1 VRVMELP
8 VLVLDDGEVRPVAHV
23 SPISDGA
30 VSARA
35 SMWGRVSVAHP
46 TICRVDGKD
55 TVAACG

>member
-1 VRVMELP
+1 MELP